1 MKDVQ
6 AQKDFRNV
14 YLNQVGI
21 KNFRTPLI
29 LMDPKNA
36 TQHTVATA
44 SLSVDLNHDIR
55 GTHMSRFVEIMNEVH
70 VLHPHETRSLL
81 TDLIQK
87 MEAESAFL
95 TLDFPYFID
104 KKAPVSGIS
113 SRLDIDCTISARL
126 TQNSFRFSLTVGV
139 PVTTLCP
146 CSKEISDYG
155 AHNQRAVAKI
165 TVETNDLIWIED
177 LADMAERN
185 ASCAIYPLLKR
196 VDEKKVTEYAYENP
210 RFVEDMTR
218 DIYNE
223 LKQMENLSYFKV
235 EVESIES
242 IHNHNAF
249 ACAYS
254 GEEKK

>member
-104 KKAPVSGIS
+104 KKA
-113 SRLDIDCTISARL
+113 
-126 TQNSFRFSLTVGV
+126 Q
-139 PVTTLCP
+139 
-146 CSKEISDYG
+146 
-155 AHNQRAVAKI
+155 
-165 TVETNDLIWIED
+165 
-177 LADMAERN
+177 
-185 ASCAIYPLLKR
+185 
-196 VDEKKVTEYAYENP
+196 
-210 RFVEDMTR
+210 
-218 DIYNE
+218 
-223 LKQMENLSYFKV
+223 
-235 EVESIES
+235 
-242 IHNHNAF
+242 
-249 ACAYS
+249 
-254 GEEKK
+254 